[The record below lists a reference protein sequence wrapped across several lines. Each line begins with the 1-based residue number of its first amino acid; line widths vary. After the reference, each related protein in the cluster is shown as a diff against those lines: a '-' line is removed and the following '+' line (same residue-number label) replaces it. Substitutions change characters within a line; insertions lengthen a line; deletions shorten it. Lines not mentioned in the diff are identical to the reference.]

1 MFSPSVRRAAT
12 LALLLVAGSTS
23 TASAQLMYGDP
34 CGCPAPCGPSPLF
47 GNLFN
52 TCNTCCAPAPQV
64 ACAPAPQP
72 IAIPQ
77 VSYRQ
82 VPVTEYRPV
91 KQTVQRPVV
100 ETAMVDQPVTEYRT
114 VYETQTAQVP
124 TVQYQNVTEYR
135 TVQRDCGRW
144 VSQQVC
150 RQQVSPCEYD
160 NRPDLFGMINRN
172 LYKTRMAFTPKVYTQ
187 RTYVPNV
194 QTVQIPYTRQVAI
207 HGTKQVAYQTAKMVP
222 YTTTRK
228 VAVNQVRMVAQEVEI
243 QQPVTVMKTVPV
255 TTTAYAWGYPG
266 MDGTATA
273 TAFGTYSPYTATALA
288 PTPYNLAPS
297 TAIAPPAT
305 RTARGPT
312 PATPTPAAP
321 TGAITDPDLDS
332 IKRSDAPPKTTLRTP
347 ATFDEMTVPVE
358 EERRVRP
365 AALAEDDEIRVTQ
378 KIVGPKPAFVAPR
391 PNVVAP
397 VPTAVRA
404 NSFAARRRP
413 AAVAPQTTPAPVP
426 AANSE
431 TISVAKR
438 GN

>member
-52 TCNTCCAPAPQV
+52 TCNSCCAPAPQV
-64 ACAPAPQP
+64 ACAQP

-82 VPVTEYRPV
+82 VPVTEYRPI

-135 TVQRDCGRW
+135 TCQRDCGRW

-150 RQQVSPCEYD
+150 RPTVSPCEYD
-160 NRPDLFGMINRN
+160 NRPDLFGFINRN
-172 LYKTRMAFTPKVYTQ
+172 LYSARMAFTPKVYTQ

-194 QTVQIPYTRQVAI
+194 QTVQVPYTRQVAI
-207 HGTKQVAYQTAKMVP
+207 HGTKQVAYQTAKLVP
-222 YTTTRK
+222 HTTTRR
-228 VAVNQVRMVAQEVEI
+228 VAVNQVRMVAQEIEV

-266 MDGTATA
+266 ANGTATA
-273 TAFGTYSPYTATALA
+273 FAPYSPYTATALA
-288 PTPYNLAPS
+288 PIPATLAPS
-297 TAIAPPAT
+297 TAIMLPAT

-321 TGAITDPDLDS
+321 TNAITDPGLDD
-332 IKRSDAPPKTTLRTP
+332 IKRSDAPPRTSQRNP
-347 ATFDEMTVPVE
+347 ATFDELSVPAE

-365 AALAEDDEIRVTQ
+365 AALVEDEEIRVTQ
-378 KIVGPKPAFVAPR
+378 KPVGPAPR
-391 PNVVAP
+391 VFAP

-404 NSFAARRRP
+404 NSFVARRRP
-413 AAVAPQTTPAPVP
+413 AIPAPSTTPAAVP
-426 AANSE
+426 AAGAES
-431 TISVAKR
+431 ISVAKR
-438 GN
+438 GK